1 MNEILYAHIFPPLDQ
16 YCAFD
21 TSSSRTLKK
30 SHTTLLVAMVVQN
43 TELDKKTYQLLNS
56 EHSYYI
62 LNEKGVYDDRL
73 VALMIQ

>member
-1 MNEILYAHIFPPLDQ
+1 
-16 YCAFD
+16 
-21 TSSSRTLKK
+21 
-30 SHTTLLVAMVVQN
+30 MVVQN